1 MRIIKKM
8 ANQMKEEIAGAKEYA
23 KLATHNKTDQPT
35 LAKDYY
41 DMENDELRHADMLH
55 TEVVKLIENQRA
67 IEPTPPV
74 MLELWEYEHKEYVE
88 EYGIAKNMIALYS
101 NPR

>member
-1 MRIIKKM
+1 MRIIKKI
-8 ANQMKEEIAGAKEYA
+8 AKQMKEEIASAKEYA
-23 KLATHNKTDQPT
+23 KLAAHYKIEQPT
-35 LAKDYY
+35 LAKVYY
-41 DMENDELRHADMLH
+41 DSANDELTHADKLH
-55 TEVVKLIENQRA
+55 AEVVKLIEKQRA
-67 IEPTPPV
+67 IEPPPSV

>member
-1 MRIIKKM
+1 MRIIKKI
-8 ANQMKEEIAGAKEYA
+8 AEQMKEEIASVKEYA
-23 KLATHNKTDQPT
+23 KLATHYKTEQPT
-35 LAKDYY
+35 LAKVYY
-41 DMENDELRHADMLH
+41 DAANDELKHADMLH
-55 TEVVKLIENQRA
+55 AEVVKLIEKQKS
-67 IEPTPPV
+67 IEPPPPV

>member
-23 KLATHNKTDQPT
+23 KLATHYKTEQPT
-35 LAKDYY
+35 LAKVYY
-41 DMENDELRHADMLH
+41 DAANDELKHADWFH
-55 TEVVKLIENQRA
+55 SEVVKLIEKQRA
-67 IEPTPPV
+67 IEPPPPV

>member
-8 ANQMKEEIAGAKEYA
+8 AQQMKEEIASAKEYA
-23 KLATHNKTDQPT
+23 KLATHYKTEQPT
-35 LAKDYY
+35 LAKVYY
-41 DMENDELRHADMLH
+41 DAANDELKHADWLH
-55 TEVVKLIENQRA
+55 TEVVKLIEKQRA
-67 IEPTPPV
+67 IEPPPPV